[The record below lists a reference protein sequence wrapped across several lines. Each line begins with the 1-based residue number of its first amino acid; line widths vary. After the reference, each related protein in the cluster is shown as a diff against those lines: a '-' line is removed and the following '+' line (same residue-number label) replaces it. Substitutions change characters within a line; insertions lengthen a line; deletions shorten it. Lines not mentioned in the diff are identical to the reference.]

1 VTGIGQ
7 SIQSR
12 HQPSCIPCP
21 CGAAA
26 TTGEP
31 APHGFKAKSIPVLNV
46 VPFVVTVMNSL
57 VPFVVTIMNST
68 CIYVRTAGP
77 NIYMYM
83 EGKYTKNPLK
93 EYNNTN
99 G

>member
-1 VTGIGQ
+1 VIGIGQ

-12 HQPSCIPCP
+12 HQPSCIPRH
-21 CGAAA
+21 CGEAA

-31 APHGFKAKSIPVLNV
+31 APHGFKAKSIPKINV
-46 VPFVVTVMNSL
+46 VPFVVTVMNS
-57 VPFVVTIMNST
+57 T
-68 CIYVRTAGP
+68 CIHMRTAGP

-93 EYNNTN
+93 EYNNTKD
-99 G
+99 